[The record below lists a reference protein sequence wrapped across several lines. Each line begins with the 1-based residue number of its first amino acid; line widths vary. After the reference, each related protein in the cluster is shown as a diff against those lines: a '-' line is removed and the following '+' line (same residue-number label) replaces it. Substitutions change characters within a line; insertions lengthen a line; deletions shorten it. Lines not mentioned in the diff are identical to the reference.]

1 MGDTVLPMPDEGEI
15 PAGQRV
21 GSLRCPWVPKNGSGG
36 HGAGEFG
43 AQPLSCGPG
52 QGGEAVEETRH
63 RYVGSGHRAARPR
76 GSRCRGSRHSAA
88 TGRVPAGGVGRGRGS
103 RHRRS
108 PSPASRRASALVDQ
122 SAGPGGRREEGS
134 GVGEG
139 VGERG
144 GGGEGRGTGAGG
156 GGVGCGACLG
166 CPGGGGASSGRGSGA
181 STGSGQAQG
190 TPRSSQAYAVLSIP
204 RLGLRVPV
212 AEGVSK
218 RDVLNK
224 GYVGHYPHTQQAG
237 QAGNFALA
245 GHRNTHGEPFRYIN
259 RLRRGDEIDVE
270 TAAGRYVYVV
280 DKTLAQTSANDG
292 GVIREVPRSTVR
304 PAYGYS
310 APGYYITLTTCT
322 PEYTSRYRLVVWGT
336 LTSMRPR

>member
-1 MGDTVLPMPDEGEI
+1 MRAPGIVRRGLGVPGVVDHGTRRRRAAYRRVVWGGGEVLVTVGLLLLLLVVHQLWWTNRQAREGAERKVQALEKEWGSGEGEGKRKGEGQDQG
-15 PAGQRV
+15 AGV
-21 GSLRCPWVPKNGSGG
+21 SGAGSGSGG
-36 HGAGEFG
+36 
-43 AQPLSCGPG
+43 
-52 QGGEAVEETRH
+52 
-63 RYVGSGHRAARPR
+63 
-76 GSRCRGSRHSAA
+76 SA
-88 TGRVPAGGVGRGRGS
+88 
-103 RHRRS
+103 
-108 PSPASRRASALVDQ
+108 
-122 SAGPGGRREEGS
+122 
-134 GVGEG
+134 
-139 VGERG
+139 
-144 GGGEGRGTGAGG
+144 
-156 GGVGCGACLG
+156 
-166 CPGGGGASSGRGSGA
+166 GGGASSGGGSGA
-181 STGSGQAQG
+181 STGSGRAQG

-280 DKTLAQTSANDG
+280 DKTLPQTSAHDG

-310 APGYYITLTTCT
+310 VPGYYITLTTCT

>member
-1 MGDTVLPMPDEGEI
+1 MRAPGIVRRGVMDHRTRRRRAAYRRVVWGGGEVLVTVGVVVLLLVVHQLWWTNRQAREGAERKVQ
-15 PAGQRV
+15 ALEREW
-21 GSLRCPWVPKNGSGG
+21 GSSGKG
-36 HGAGEFG
+36 GAGEAG
-43 AQPLSCGPG
+43 AGAADVSGPG
-52 QGGEAVEETRH
+52 
-63 RYVGSGHRAARPR
+63 S
-76 GSRCRGSRHSAA
+76 
-88 TGRVPAGGVGRGRGS
+88 
-103 RHRRS
+103 
-108 PSPASRRASALVDQ
+108 
-122 SAGPGGRREEGS
+122 EGS
-134 GVGEG
+134 GS
-139 VGERG
+139 
-144 GGGEGRGTGAGG
+144 
-156 GGVGCGACLG
+156 
-166 CPGGGGASSGRGSGA
+166 GGGGASSGGGSGGA
-181 STGSGQAQG
+181 GGSGGSGRDQG
-190 TPRSSQAYAVLSIP
+190 VPRSSQAYAVLSIP

-280 DKTLAQTSANDG
+280 GKTLPQTSASDG
-292 GVIREVPRSTVR
+292 GVVREVPRSTVR